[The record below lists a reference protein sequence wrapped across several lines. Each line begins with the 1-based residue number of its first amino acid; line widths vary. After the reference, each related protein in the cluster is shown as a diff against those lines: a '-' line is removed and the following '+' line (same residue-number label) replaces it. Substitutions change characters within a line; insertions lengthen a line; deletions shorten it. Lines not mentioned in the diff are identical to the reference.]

1 MKSEFEV
8 VEINPQSN
16 WKWVGPFLWLTV
28 HYDHQFEQVAA
39 GRTRLTWVVGAEGPG
54 VGILGRLFAAVY
66 KRSMERAI
74 PFLVAEILEGPVG

>member
-28 HYDHQFEQVAA
+28 HYDHQFEQIAA

-54 VGILGRLFAAVY
+54 VGILGRLFATVY

-74 PFLVAEILEGPVG
+74 PCLVAEVLEDRVG